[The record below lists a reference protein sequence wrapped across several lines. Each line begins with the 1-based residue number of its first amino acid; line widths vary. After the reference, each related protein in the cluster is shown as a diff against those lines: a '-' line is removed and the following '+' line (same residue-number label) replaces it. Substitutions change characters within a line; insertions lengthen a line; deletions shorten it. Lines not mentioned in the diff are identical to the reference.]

1 MNGYAEV
8 RLAEE
13 WLHRGAVTVAVR
25 KSGVDD
31 GGGVECSVKK
41 KTQRREKEERNT
53 KTK

>member
-1 MNGYAEV
+1 MV
-8 RLAEE
+8 
-13 WLHRGAVTVAVR
+13 VVR

-41 KTQRREKEERNT
+41 KMQRRDKEERSA